1 MPFLKEEKSEHECAR
16 QYEIA
21 IQLVC
26 ARHCELPLSKMGN
39 KSLFPVVAVPRAFF
53 GTFFRFERKYYP
65 LRGGSPTVRAV
76 VGASFPHWRKGD
88 CACGRTKGLFFPP
101 LETFGYRSCRE
112 THRGKIPIRAAA
124 GPSSH
129 RQPKTTRQENS
140 LSRRVTMIFQK
151 INPSLHPPSR
161 RTQCASDTPDRKSRW
176 AGSPASAWPSSRPY
190 PPSRSRLSGTARQW
204 GWSCTS

>member
-1 MPFLKEEKSEHECAR
+1 
-16 QYEIA
+16 
-21 IQLVC
+21 
-26 ARHCELPLSKMGN
+26 MGN
-39 KSLFPVVAVPRAFF
+39 KSLFPVVAVPLAFF
-53 GTFFRFERKYYP
+53 GTFFRFERKYHP

-88 CACGRTKGLFFPP
+88 CACGRTKGLFFPLWKP
-101 LETFGYRSCRE
+101 SDTEAAEKPIG
-112 THRGKIPIRAAA
+112 GKIPIRAAA

-129 RQPKTTRQENS
+129 RQPKTARQENP
-140 LSRRVTMIFQK
+140 LSRRAATIFPK

-176 AGSPASAWPSSRPY
+176 AGLPASAWPSLRPY
-190 PPSRSRLSGTARQW
+190 PPSRSRLSDTARQW